1 MPWLVFRVKKL
12 KEFQNVVP
20 YSNEKPKTI
29 MLGDPA
35 IITTMQDLK
44 DSFGNPAAN
53 VKKEKKIL

>member
-1 MPWLVFRVKKL
+1 MLFLIPTKSRRL
-12 KEFQNVVP
+12 
-20 YSNEKPKTI
+20 TI